1 MAAHRNLAHPRQR
14 GGIAQDALGIFYLIQ
29 YGHILK
35 FSLALAMAIEVESD
49 HGNAFLV
56 EAVYEAVEEFSLLIA
71 AKSMAEHEERSL
83 LACLRFGICLASVAI
98 GWIIVWTLDDYIEFA
113 MVALHGGMLG

>member
-1 MAAHRNLAHPRQR
+1 MPAHRNLAYPRQR

-29 YGHILK
+29 YGHIIK

-56 EAVYEAVEEFSLLIA
+56 EAVCEAVEEFSLLVA

-83 LACLRFGICLASVAI
+83 LASLRFGICLASVASV
-98 GWIIVWTLDDYIEFA
+98 IVWALDDYIEFA
-113 MVALHGGMLG
+113 MVALYGGMLS